1 MSTATLKKEDV
12 SKNVDPNIDYWE
24 LAVDVLVPFILD
36 NLIFKGTKGRL
47 VKLVG
52 TIAAQ
57 QLIKLL
63 AKSATVD
70 QILDAIEQLLLPEDR
85 KPAKPYPSLNDAVRQ
100 NAGKKY
106 WTRSKP
112 EDYYDPER
120 EMYY

>member
-100 NAGKKY
+100 NSGKKY

>member
-12 SKNVDPNIDYWE
+12 SKNVDSNIDYWE
-24 LAVDVLVPFILD
+24 LAVDVLVPFVLD

-63 AKSATVD
+63 AKSNTVD

-85 KPAKPYPSLNDAVRQ
+85 KPAKPYPSLNDAVKQ
-100 NAGKKY
+100 NSGKKY